1 MVNIKCP
8 LTPCDWQSGELSEQ
22 LAFQLYEDHK
32 KHVHDRSEQTEPP
45 VTKGDNADNFQI
57 TRKFGKTAEPNLC
70 YKTGS
75 VIQHETE
82 AGSSLEPAREFKL
95 FNVSLTPQNI
105 EDIRLYFIQDFA
117 IFSNAC
123 LNRRCNGTMFFG
135 VGNSNN
141 KHEQL
146 KHGQIV
152 GISLDKS
159 QVEFFEEWIQDYFR
173 GKDPICYDDEN
184 EDFLRASMAI
194 SPLYPIR
201 TDEGRYIFEIDVEPK
216 SSFCKEIFFEVAYFT
231 GCYNWESGYF
241 VREGSQNIQYSDC
254 QIQTYLDKDFRVYL
268 DERRN
273 LDEAAL
279 KKSDKLVKLQEL
291 FIGQDMVIN
300 DKDKKFYLFT
310 DIVAEDICFWDTLA
324 QVFKRKLMNNL
335 KIKTLTVQEKN
346 KVIEIARLSSK
357 YFQHAQKL
365 IENKFCR
372 SRKRHNSS
380 PHGHTNDFTNRNT
393 SYFGKL

>member
-22 LAFQLYEDHK
+22 LAFHLYEDHK
-32 KHVHDRSEQTEPP
+32 KHVHDRGRSEQTEPP
-45 VTKGDNADNFQI
+45 VPEGDNADNFQI

-105 EDIRLYFIQDFA
+105 EDVRFYFIYHFA

-159 QVEFFEEWIQDYFR
+159 QVEFFEEWIQDHFR
-173 GKDPICYDDEN
+173 GKDPICYDESN

-216 SSFCKEIFFEVAYFT
+216 
-231 GCYNWESGYF
+231 
-241 VREGSQNIQYSDC
+241 
-254 QIQTYLDKDFRVYL
+254 
-268 DERRN
+268 
-273 LDEAAL
+273 
-279 KKSDKLVKLQEL
+279 
-291 FIGQDMVIN
+291 
-300 DKDKKFYLFT
+300 
-310 DIVAEDICFWDTLA
+310 
-324 QVFKRKLMNNL
+324 
-335 KIKTLTVQEKN
+335 
-346 KVIEIARLSSK
+346 
-357 YFQHAQKL
+357 
-365 IENKFCR
+365 
-372 SRKRHNSS
+372 
-380 PHGHTNDFTNRNT
+380 
-393 SYFGKL
+393 